1 MSKIK
6 KYQILQSYTVVELH
20 HVIADSIEAALKIMN
35 DGRTDTYIN
44 SYDDYYLRDDD
55 GEIIREIIEVD

>member
-20 HVIADSIEAALKIMN
+20 HVIADSIEAALKIMDD
-35 DGRTDTYIN
+35 DGTDTYIK
-44 SYDDYYLRDDD
+44 SYDDYYFCDND
-55 GEIIREIIEVD
+55 GQIIREISEVG